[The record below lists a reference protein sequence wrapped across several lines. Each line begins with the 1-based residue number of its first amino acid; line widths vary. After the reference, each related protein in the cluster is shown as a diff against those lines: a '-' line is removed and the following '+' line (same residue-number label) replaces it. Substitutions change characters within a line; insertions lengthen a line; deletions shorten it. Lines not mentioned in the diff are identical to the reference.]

1 VTAAPAPDRTFLRF
15 LIVGASLAALYATLA
30 ALATSQLP
38 LPRALSSA
46 LVWVLCIPVGFISH
60 RRFTF
65 TTRQPHRYGL
75 WLYGATQVLGIGIAS
90 GVSFLLARGQFWPDL
105 CVHLLAS
112 GLAAIASYLINRWIV
127 FPAASAD

>member
-1 VTAAPAPDRTFLRF
+1 MTAAPAPDRTLLRF

-38 LPRALSSA
+38 WPKALSSA
-46 LVWVLCIPVGFISH
+46 LVWMLCIPVGFWSH

-65 TTRQPHRYGL
+65 TTRKAHRHGL
-75 WLYGATQVLGIGIAS
+75 WLYAATQGLGICIAS
-90 GVSFLLARGQFWPDL
+90 GTSFLLARGAFWPDL
-105 CVHLLAS
+105 FVHLLAS

-127 FPAASAD
+127 FPAPSAE

>member
-1 VTAAPAPDRTFLRF
+1 MTADPAPDRTFLRF
-15 LIVGASLAALYATLA
+15 LVVGASLAALYATLA

-38 LPRALSSA
+38 LPKALSSA
-46 LVWVLCIPVGFISH
+46 LVWVLCVPVGFISH

-65 TTRQPHRYGL
+65 TTRRPHRHGL

-105 CVHLLAS
+105 FVHLFAS
-112 GLAAIASYLINRWIV
+112 GLAAVASYLINRWIV